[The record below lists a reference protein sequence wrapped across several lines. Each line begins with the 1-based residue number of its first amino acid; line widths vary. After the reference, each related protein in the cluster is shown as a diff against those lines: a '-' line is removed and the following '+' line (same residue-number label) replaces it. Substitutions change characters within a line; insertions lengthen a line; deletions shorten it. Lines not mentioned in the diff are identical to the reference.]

1 MEEVYFAVDDV
12 TVTFYERLGDAL
24 NAAGLNKNSCVNES
38 MRTVGGLLF
47 QRVACPT
54 GLTVSVHS
62 LTVRTLKR
70 FAKR

>member
-1 MEEVYFAVDDV
+1 MERVYFSVDDV
-12 TVTFYERLGDAL
+12 AITFYERLGDAL
-24 NAAGLNKNSCVNES
+24 DAAGLNKKQLRERINADS
-38 MRTVGGLLF
+38 RGLLF
-47 QRVACPT
+47 QRVACTT